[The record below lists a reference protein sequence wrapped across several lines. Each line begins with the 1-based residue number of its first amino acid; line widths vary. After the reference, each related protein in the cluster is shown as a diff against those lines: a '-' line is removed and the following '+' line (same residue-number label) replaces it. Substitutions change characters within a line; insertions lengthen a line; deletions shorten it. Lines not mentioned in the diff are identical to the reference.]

1 MRKLSFLPLA
11 ICAFLF
17 LGSCNKTEEFNGL
30 AVNDYFPL
38 QVGKYISYNIDST
51 VYYTNFNVSAVVKS
65 YQIKL
70 SVEAQITD
78 ALGRPAYR
86 ITRYIRPNA
95 STAWAPDNT
104 FMAVP
109 TGNTVEFTENNLR
122 FVKLVN
128 PIRQDY
134 TWQGNRYI
142 DVTSASSTVKY
153 YANWDYTYDSI
164 NLPAKIGALT
174 VDSTIKVAH
183 VDSKDAIERI
193 FSEEKYAKGIGLV
206 YRNFNYWNNGTPNGT
221 YTDNSYGILM
231 KMIDHN

>member
-11 ICAFLF
+11 FCAVLF
-17 LGSCNKTEEFNGL
+17 LNSCNKTEEFSGL

-38 QVGKYISYNIDST
+38 KVGKYISYSIDSI

-70 SVEAQITD
+70 AVEAQMTD
-78 ALGRPAYR
+78 GLGRPAYR
-86 ITRYIRPNA
+86 IIRYIRPNA
-95 STAWAPDNT
+95 SAAWAPDNT
-104 FMAVP
+104 FMALT
-109 TGNTVEFTENNLR
+109 TGNTIEFTENNLR
-122 FVKLVN
+122 FIKLVN

-153 YANWDYTYDSI
+153 YANWDYTYDSV
-164 NLPAKIGALT
+164 NMPAKIGTLT
-174 VDSTIKVAH
+174 VDSTIKVAQ
-183 VDSKDAIERI
+183 VDSRDAIERI
-193 FSEEKYAKGIGLV
+193 YSEEKYAKGIGLI

-221 YTDNSYGILM
+221 FTDNSYGIVM